1 MDAPTAAEVKARFS
15 EFAATADAD
24 IATAASTALR
34 ISAVDAEA
42 TLHLTAHL
50 LAMRSGETGKPDG
63 GSGEVAKERVGDR
76 DLEYVTLARGP
87 GRESF
92 FSTSPYGR
100 LFLILESRSPARLLP
115 KVFG

>member
-1 MDAPTAAEVKARFS
+1 MDAPTAAQVKARFS
-15 EFAATADAD
+15 EFATTADD
-24 IATAASTALR
+24 EITTAASTALR

-50 LAMRSGETGKPDG
+50 LSLRSGQTGKPDG
-63 GSGEVAKERVGDR
+63 GSGEVAKERIGDR
-76 DLEYVTLARGP
+76 DLEYVTLAAGA
-87 GRESF
+87 GREAF